1 MTITHINP
9 DSMHKNPAFSQAVLV
24 EGGRTLYIGEQNG
37 VDNSGAIVAGG
48 TGAQTAAA
56 YGQIRTILAEVGGDQ
71 SNVVRLVIYL
81 APEADLA
88 EGFAAS
94 GEAWGDYPT
103 AITVVYVAKLGRPDA
118 LIGIEA
124 VAVL

>member
-1 MTITHINP
+1 M
-9 DSMHKNPAFSQAVLV
+9 
-24 EGGRTLYIGEQNG
+24 
-37 VDNSGAIVAGG
+37 
-48 TGAQTAAA
+48 
-56 YGQIRTILAEVGGDQ
+56 
-71 SNVVRLVIYL
+71 RLVIYL

-103 AITVVYVAKLGRPDA
+103 AITVVYVAKLGRPGA
-118 LIGIEA
+118 LVGIEA